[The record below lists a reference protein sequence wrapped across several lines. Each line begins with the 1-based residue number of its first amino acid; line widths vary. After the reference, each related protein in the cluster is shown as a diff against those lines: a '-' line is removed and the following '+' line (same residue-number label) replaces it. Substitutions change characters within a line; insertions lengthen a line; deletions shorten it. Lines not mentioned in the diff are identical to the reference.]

1 MCASSRHRSNQCW
14 PPAAQSEPGW
24 CVRRIGD
31 ELTTKSA
38 QIGLKQSWTDTSTR
52 AQIRTEKGTA
62 MRVMRAALI
71 TIGIIQ
77 ILVGATLLVRPATLQ
92 TLLHLQPA
100 APAWVNYILAMSA
113 ARIIGYGVGMF
124 VAAGAPWRHRD
135 WINTMIA
142 IQAVDFIAT
151 AAYLANG
158 VLQLGHV
165 AAGLLLPWLWIA
177 VLRWAPPR
185 APTAPPRISPSESS
199 SPTRHL

>member
-1 MCASSRHRSNQCW
+1 
-14 PPAAQSEPGW
+14 
-24 CVRRIGD
+24 
-31 ELTTKSA
+31 
-38 QIGLKQSWTDTSTR
+38 
-52 AQIRTEKGTA
+52 

-77 ILVGATLLVRPATLQ
+77 ILFGATLLVRPATLQ

-113 ARIIGYGVGMF
+113 ARIIGYGIGMF
-124 VAAGAPWRHRD
+124 VAARAPWRHRV

-158 VLQLGHV
+158 VLPLGHV
-165 AAGLLLPWLWIA
+165 AAGVVLPWLWIA
-177 VLRWAPPR
+177 VLGWARRR
-185 APTAPPRISPSESS
+185 APTAPPRISPPESS